1 MAGEAE
7 ESLGVGLAAGSLLV
21 VVGAGGRAAVLHPPR
36 RPPGQLLASEELRS
50 GEVSPAATE
59 QAKQLIAE
67 LAANA
72 ALHGRERGRDF
83 RLALTL
89 DTAAG
94 TLRIAVTASRRRTS
108 PTRPRHSSSSSTGL
122 WA

>member
-1 MAGEAE
+1 MEAP
-7 ESLGVGLAAGSLLV
+7 SRGSIADRINRSRDLV
-21 VVGAGGRAAVLHPPR
+21 VVGGEAELRLAR
-36 RPPGQLLASEELRS
+36 LLASEQLRS

-67 LAANA
+67 LAAAA
-72 ALHGRERGRDF
+72 ALHGRVRGRNL

-94 TLRIAVTASRRRTS
+94 TLRIAVTAARRRTS
-108 PTRPRHSSSSSTGL
+108 PTRPRRSSSCGIGPPRGPVSSGP
-122 WA
+122 